1 MIGIM
6 IVMRRFRFVLCT
18 LILLLGGRVA
28 GYAQAG
34 AISGT
39 IVDKATKE
47 PLIGATVQ
55 VVGTTL
61 GIAADL
67 DGNYYL
73 PLEPG
78 TYTLQVRFVGY
89 KDITRENVKVAGET
103 VLNFELES
111 DAEVLGEVK
120 VKGRRNR
127 ENERVLQIERQES
140 TIAIENIGAKEMSL
154 KGASDVQEGVKK
166 ITGISIAGA
175 GQLIVRGL
183 GDRYSTTTLNGLPI
197 ASPNP
202 DNKLIPLD
210 LFPSSTVQNITV
222 SKVYEVSTF
231 ADYSGAH
238 IDIGTKT
245 AGGTHFF
252 SVGVSTGS
260 PFNTLGK
267 DFYFSDRDGSILKT
281 GNIDHKYLDMEYAD
295 FREAVKQEDIFGTSF
310 AIDHKTALPDWGVSI
325 GLGRTFGKL
334 DVLLSL
340 GTGKDR
346 QILKDAFV
354 RQLNAQGNVMDY
366 FAYDKYTTEF
376 KLAGLAGLGYR
387 FREDDR
393 INYTFFY
400 ARNAID
406 EYLERQGYDS
416 EDNSLK
422 GSNSIFH
429 AYSLLNN
436 QLSGHHVLG
445 ARWELDWGGSYGK
458 TASYEPDRRQVMFR
472 YNEETEALSLF
483 TLNKQETMR
492 YFGELTE
499 DEAVGDLKAAYKFG
513 ESNRIRVGAT
523 YKRKTRDF
531 MSANFYYDL
540 DDLAEPVIENI
551 YDTDAYL
558 NFANIENGS
567 ITVTRSYQLRS
578 QYNALSETYA
588 GFAEVDF
595 YPIPSLLINVGVR
608 YEYAKQSVDYHD
620 DLSIAQKSVLDKGD
634 LFPALNVKYTFDDM
648 NSLRFALSRTV
659 TRPAFV
665 EMAPFLY
672 RESYG
677 SASIRGNA
685 DIQNGYNINVD
696 LRYDRFVPNSS
707 DMLSVGLYFKKLNDP
722 IERVQGSEGGST
734 VHTFRNSDSGVA
746 MGIEVEFRKE
756 LFKDFRLGVNGSYMY
771 TDVKLPSGG
780 GIYTDNQRALQG
792 ASPYLVNA
800 DISYAPY
807 FKETNQMILALV
819 YNVQGPRI
827 HAIGIYGLGDNKQ
840 LALHSLDFVGSYSF
854 AKHWTAS
861 LTLKDLLNSKVR
873 FRQDVPQIDDKMM
886 VEAYRPGTDFS
897 LGISY
902 KF

>member
-1 MIGIM
+1 M

-295 FREAVKQEDIFGTSF
+295 FKNVVQREDIFGTTF
-310 AIDHKTALPDWGVSI
+310 AIDNKAALPDWGASI
-325 GLGRTFGKL
+325 GFGRTFGKL

-354 RQLNAQGNVMDY
+354 RQLTAQGRVLNYFDY
-366 FAYDKYTTEF
+366 NKYTTEF
-376 KLAGLAGLGYR
+376 KIAGLAGLGYR

-406 EYLERQGYDS
+406 EYLERQGFDD
-416 EDNSLK
+416 EGNSLK

-436 QLSGHHVLG
+436 QLSGHHVFG
-445 ARWELDWGGSYGK
+445 ERWELDWGGSYGK

-472 YNEETEALSLF
+472 YNEETGALSLF
-483 TLNKQETMR
+483 TLNQQETMR

-499 DEAVGDLKAAYKFG
+499 NEIVGDLKGVYKFG
-513 ESNRIRVGAT
+513 ERNRIRVGAT

-531 MSANFYYDL
+531 LNVNFYYDL
-540 DDLAEPVIENI
+540 DNLASPTIEDI
-551 YDTDAYL
+551 YHTDGYL
-558 NFANIENGS
+558 NFANVENGS
-567 ITVTRSYQLRS
+567 ISITRSYQLRN
-578 QYNALSETYA
+578 QYQAESDSYA
-588 GFAEVDF
+588 AFAELDF
-595 YPIPSLLINVGVR
+595 YILPSLLLNVGVR
-608 YEYAKQSVDYHD
+608 YENVRQEVDYHND
-620 DLSIAQKSVLDKGD
+620 SSIPNTSVLEKGD
-634 LFPALNVKYTFDDM
+634 FFPALNIKYEFNAE

-659 TRPAFV
+659 TRPSFV

-677 SASIRGNA
+677 SAAMRGNA

-696 LRYDRFVPNSS
+696 LRFDHFVPNSS
-707 DMLSVGLYFKKLNDP
+707 DMFSAALYFKKLNDP

-734 VHTFRNSDSGVA
+734 VHTFRNSDSGIA

-771 TDVKLPSGG
+771 TDVKLPAGG

-807 FKETNQMILALV
+807 FKETNRMILALV

-827 HAIGIYGLGDNKQ
+827 HAIGIYDLGDNKQ

-886 VEAYRPGTDFS
+886 VETYQPGTNFS
-897 LGISY
+897 VGISY